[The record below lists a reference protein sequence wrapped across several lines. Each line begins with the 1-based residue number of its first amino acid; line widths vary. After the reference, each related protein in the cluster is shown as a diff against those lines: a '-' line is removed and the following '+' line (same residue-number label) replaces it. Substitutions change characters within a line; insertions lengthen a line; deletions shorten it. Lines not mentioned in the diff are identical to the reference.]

1 MEERQD
7 ETLETLDYVKLID
20 DWMDGRMY
28 AWRMVEW

>member
-7 ETLETLDYVKLID
+7 ETLETPDFVKLID

-28 AWRMVEW
+28 AWGMVEW

>member
-1 MEERQD
+1 MEERQNKS
-7 ETLETLDYVKLID
+7 LENPDYNELID